1 MFIDIVGLIRELVW
15 KNLTCIRI
23 TDVVFVAVVG
33 ATRILIKIKMD
44 LLCHPKINK

>member
-1 MFIDIVGLIRELVW
+1 MFIDIVGVIPELVW

-23 TDVVFVAVVG
+23 TDVVYVAVVG
-33 ATRILIKIKMD
+33 VTRILIEFKMD